1 MVTTNAPQSPD
12 WGRGARL
19 LGTGH
24 YQPSRIVDNNE
35 IARLVDT
42 SDDWILQRVGI
53 RTRHLA
59 DPGDTVASIASNAA
73 TAAIADA
80 GIAADEIDLVVVATF
95 SNIDRSPSTAGRVA
109 EAIGAPTAAAF
120 DVNSACS
127 GFVQALAIAQQAV
140 AAGTARHAVVV
151 GAELMSDITDWSD
164 RSTCILVGDGAG
176 AVVIGAAEHS
186 EMSPV
191 VWGSVPGMTESVRV
205 ERPEESF
212 RQNGRAVF
220 RWAITEASSHARRA
234 IERAGLTPADIAAF
248 VPHQANLR
256 IVEPLA
262 AQLQLDNA
270 IVATDVVESGN
281 TSGAS
286 IPLALSKLL
295 KTHDVPSGSPIL
307 LFGFGGGFAYAGQ
320 VVLAP

>member
-1 MVTTNAPQSPD
+1 MVTANSSPARA
-12 WGRGARL
+12 WGPGARL

-24 YQPSRIVDNNE
+24 HQPERVVDNAE

-42 SDDWILQRVGI
+42 TDEWITQRVGI
-53 RTRHLA
+53 RTRRLA
-59 DPGDTVASIASNAA
+59 GPDDTVASIATLAA
-73 TAAIADA
+73 ARALDDA
-80 GIAADEIDLVVVATF
+80 GVAPEDIDLVVVATF

-109 EAIGAPTAAAF
+109 EGIGSSTAAAF

-127 GFVQALAIAQQAV
+127 GFVQSLAIAQQAI
-140 AAGTARHAVVV
+140 AAGTARTAVVV
-151 GAELMSDITDWSD
+151 GAELMSDITDWTD

-176 AVVIGAAEHS
+176 AVVLGAAEQS

-191 VWGSVPGMTESVRV
+191 VWGSVPGLADSVRV
-205 ERPEESF
+205 ERPERTF

-220 RWAITEASSHARRA
+220 RWAITEAAGHARRA
-234 IERAGLTPADIAAF
+234 IERAGLSPEDIAVF

-262 AQLQLDNA
+262 QQLGVVNA

-295 KTHDVPSGSPIL
+295 ATHDVPSGAPIL